1 MSAGFG
7 NGISKDL
14 VSHINSFWG
23 KRQDT
28 VVNIM
33 GAPDANGQRIPL
45 TEDVKKW
52 VSQRPN
58 PTNVGNWKALM
69 DGSTDNTSLVKEV
82 IEFIEKNFDPRG
94 RLVLSGTS
102 RGAMNVLQVCRV
114 MAANARFFKLH
125 RLTSAIDD
133 SAPKGKFFAEPPDP
147 SPFTVTVGIDLICI
161 MDATF
166 DVLRV
171 GAQQKVPGIVM
182 QYANWFQN
190 LEDNSGAHANLMPV
204 EPARTIKVKDEK
216 CDNRIPMSATQPFG
230 SAHDH
235 VCKVLAPPEV
245 DKLVVAELN
254 KPSPQLTPA
263 PDRKGAQLRPP
274 RVHLIARA

>member
-45 TEDVKKW
+45 AEDVKKW

-133 SAPKGKFFAEPPDP
+133 SAAKGKFVAQTDA

-166 DVLRV
+166 DVERV
-171 GAQQKVPGIVM
+171 EVQKKVPSIVL
-182 QYANWFQN
+182 QYANWFQTI
-190 LEDNSGAHANLMPV
+190 EDNSGAHASLMPV
-204 EPARTIKVKDEK
+204 APADTVKIKDEHCNK
-216 CDNRIPMSATQPFG
+216 RIPGSSIWPFG